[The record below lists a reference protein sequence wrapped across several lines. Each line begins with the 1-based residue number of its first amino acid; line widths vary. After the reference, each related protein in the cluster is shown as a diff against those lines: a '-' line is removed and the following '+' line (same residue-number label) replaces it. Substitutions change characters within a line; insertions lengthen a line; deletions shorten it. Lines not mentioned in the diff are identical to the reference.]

1 MEPVVFWNLILTAF
15 LSIGGWFIR
24 NVVTDL
30 RRIEKQMYE
39 CQSGLNDKFVR
50 RDDYKEDIRRVEH
63 KLDQIFDIIERRGAE
78 RRNVA

>member
-15 LSIGGWFIR
+15 IYIGGWFIR

-50 RDDYKEDIRRVEH
+50 RDDYKEDIRRMEH
-63 KLDQIFDIIERRGAE
+63 KLDQIFEMIGDLQKSR
-78 RRNVA
+78 

>member
-30 RRIEKQMYE
+30 RRVEKQMYE

-63 KLDQIFDIIERRGAE
+63 KLDQIFEMIGDIQRAK
-78 RRNVA
+78 ADK

>member
-24 NVVTDL
+24 NVVSDM
-30 RRIEKQMYE
+30 RRIEKQMYD
-39 CQSGLNDKFVR
+39 CQAGLNDKYVR

-63 KLDQIFDIIERRGAE
+63 KLDQIFEMIGDLQKSR
-78 RRNVA
+78 

>member
-24 NVVTDL
+24 NVVADL

-50 RDDYKEDIRRVEH
+50 RDDYREDIRRVEH
-63 KLDQIFDIIERRGAE
+63 KLDQIFEMIGDLQ
-78 RRNVA
+78 

>member
-1 MEPVVFWNLILTAF
+1 MEPVVFWNVILTAF

-63 KLDQIFDIIERRGAE
+63 KLDQIFEMIGDLQKSR
-78 RRNVA
+78 

>member
-24 NVVTDL
+24 AVISDL

-63 KLDQIFDIIERRGAE
+63 KLDQIFEMIGDIQRAK
-78 RRNVA
+78 ADK

>member
-1 MEPVVFWNLILTAF
+1 MEPVVFWNVILTAF

-24 NVVTDL
+24 SVVNDL

-63 KLDQIFDIIERRGAE
+63 KLDQIFEMIGDLQKNR
-78 RRNVA
+78 

>member
-1 MEPVVFWNLILTAF
+1 MELVVFWNLILTAF

-63 KLDQIFDIIERRGAE
+63 KLDQIFEMIGDLQKSR
-78 RRNVA
+78 